1 MRGCAAAMLV
11 AAVVVAGC
19 ERETRRTSANRV
31 DAVDTEEV
39 ALSPLSPGGQPPIVA
54 NTGKGKFYERN
65 ANELAEGKR
74 LFTWFNCSGCH
85 GNGGGGSG
93 PALMDDKWIYGAT
106 IENIA
111 ATIREGRP
119 NGMPSFR
126 GKGPEQQIWQL
137 AGFVRS
143 LAGQVSKDAAPS
155 REDNMSAH
163 PAENRLVAS
172 PPVVGGVPAESPGS
186 RP

>member
-1 MRGCAAAMLV
+1 MRRRAVALVV
-11 AAVVVAGC
+11 AALAVAGC
-19 ERETRRTSANRV
+19 ERETRMTSANRV
-31 DAVDTEEV
+31 DNADAEEV
-39 ALSPLSPGGQPPIVA
+39 ALSPLSPGGQPPIVT

-74 LFTWFNCSGCH
+74 LFTWFNCAGCH

-93 PALMDDKWIYGAT
+93 PARRDDKWIYGAT

-126 GKGPEQQIWQL
+126 GKVPEQQIWEIAAYVRALSGNQPQS
-137 AGFVRS
+137 ATPVRS
-143 LAGQVSKDAAPS
+143 DHLNAIPHMQKPEGGEEPPITSS
-155 REDNMSAH
+155 E
-163 PAENRLVAS
+163 PAE
-172 PPVVGGVPAESPGS
+172 PQ
-186 RP
+186 

>member
-1 MRGCAAAMLV
+1 MRRRAVAVIV
-11 AAVVVAGC
+11 AALAATGC
-19 ERETRRTSANRV
+19 ERETRMTSANRV
-31 DAVDTEEV
+31 DNADAEEV

-54 NTGKGKFYERN
+54 NTGKGRFYERN

-74 LFTWFNCSGCH
+74 LFTWFNCAGCH

-93 PALMDDKWIYGAT
+93 PALMDDKWIYGAS

-126 GKGPEQQIWQL
+126 GKVPEQQIWQL
-137 AGFVRS
+137 SAFVRS
-143 LAGQVSKDAAPS
+143 LGGQVTKDAAPS

-163 PAENRLVAS
+163 PAENRLEVS
-172 PPVVGGVPAESPGS
+172 PPVVGGTPAESPGG
-186 RP
+186 PP

>member
-31 DAVDTEEV
+31 EVVDTEEV

-54 NTGKGKFYERN
+54 NTDKGKFYERN

-93 PALMDDKWIYGAT
+93 PALMDDKWIYGAAPQQIYST
-106 IENIA
+106 IV
-111 ATIREGRP
+111 EGRP
-119 NGMPSFR
+119 NGMPAFGGR
-126 GKGPEQQIWQL
+126 IPDQQVWQIV
-137 AGFVRS
+137 AYVQSMSGRVP
-143 LAGQVSKDAAPS
+143 KDAAAS
-155 REDNMSAH
+155 RDDNMSVKRPELRQERQ
-163 PAENRLVAS
+163 PARQT
-172 PPVVGGVPAESPGS
+172 GH
-186 RP
+186 R